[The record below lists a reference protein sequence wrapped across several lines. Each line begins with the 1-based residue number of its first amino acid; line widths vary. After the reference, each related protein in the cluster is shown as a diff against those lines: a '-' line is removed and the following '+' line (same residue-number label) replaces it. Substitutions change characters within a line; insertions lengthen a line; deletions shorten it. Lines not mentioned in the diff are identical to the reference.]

1 MSGISVVV
9 LGSVDAIDVAA
20 LAQVTEV
27 EVLSSRLAAADRP
40 EDHRGTINPLV
51 DEAAHP
57 WVLLL
62 RAGEQVGEA
71 LAAELTAAS
80 AGERAWGYRVPVR
93 AWYGGS
99 RLPLKDDAIGSIRL
113 FHRRQARF
121 VENPGGREMKVQGS
135 VVRLTEPLDSIIYSG
150 SDAHRAAIQ
159 GAPKSTSGQLATF
172 AAELMRRPTAL
183 FRRAERTYLWIESG
197 VRDQA

>member
-9 LGSVDAIDVAA
+9 LGSVDAIDVVA
-20 LAQVTEV
+20 LARVTEI
-27 EVLSSRLAAADRP
+27 EVLSSGLHPAERP
-40 EDHRGTINPLV
+40 EDHRGAINPLV
-51 DEAAHP
+51 DDAAHS
-57 WVLLL
+57 WLLLL

-80 AGERAWGYRVPVR
+80 ASERAWGYRVPVR

-99 RLPLKDDAIGSIRL
+99 RLPLKDDPIGSIRL
-113 FHRRQARF
+113 FHRRHARF

-135 VVRLTEPLDSIIYSG
+135 VVRLTEPLDSVIFSG
-150 SDAHRAAIQ
+150 SHAHRAAIQ
-159 GAPKSTSGQLATF
+159 GAPRSTSGQLAAF
-172 AAELMRRPTAL
+172 AAELTRRPTAL

-197 VRDQA
+197 ARNQA